1 MAKETMNLV
10 IDTQLKRK
18 FKSACVLEGVNM
30 SDVVA
35 NLVIRWLAEREPGRK
50 SGSESEKRT

>member
-35 NLVIRWLAEREPGRK
+35 DLVVRWLSEREPGRK
-50 SGSESEKRT
+50 SRSEAEK